1 VCRGEKENNI
11 HGIAGLEQGKGLNF
25 EPTDLPR
32 KKRLHGE

>member
-1 VCRGEKENNI
+1 VCRGERENTLT
-11 HGIAGLEQGKGLNF
+11 GIAALEQGKALSF